1 MKIFIRID
9 CIFFQNKTNW
19 MILDFSEKLNW
30 NQVVALSSTYKSF
43 YKVCTQDCLLK
54 YLCDLN
60 LAGLNVNL
68 DQMHFYFTILMHKM
82 NLRWKFIL

>member
-1 MKIFIRID
+1 MYSRLP
-9 CIFFQNKTNW
+9 T
-19 MILDFSEKLNW
+19 
-30 NQVVALSSTYKSF
+30 
-43 YKVCTQDCLLK
+43 

-82 NLRWKFIL
+82 NLRYANVSLEKTH